1 MTPESP
7 DLHAR
12 AARPGIGVDVGGS
25 GVRATAFDLGPAGE
39 LRALRNAERRHEGAA
54 LFATVLD
61 VVREVRGALAMETVS
76 VGIAT
81 PGHKTPDLRGI
92 EQARN
97 LAPAPRLL
105 DELLAAAPGGLRLPG
120 ALASDADAALLG
132 ETVVEEGLLRGEGS
146 ALLISPGSGIAE
158 AWLWRGEL
166 RSIEG
171 PRAWELPPV
180 EEGGAAENLE
190 REGSLSGLFQSW
202 SGRQPLEWAAAE
214 GHPEARAALERLA
227 RALARLVDE
236 RGPRLAALAREA
248 DAPPAVLVRS
258 RRGTFFQHATV
269 GALVRPILEES
280 VLRHGARLVLPT
292 SPASPHAACAGA
304 LALERRRG
312 GRS

>member
-7 DLHAR
+7 DLPAR

-25 GVRATAFDLGPAGE
+25 GVRATAFEVGPAGE
-39 LRALRNAERRHEGAA
+39 LRALRAAERRHEDAA
-54 LFATVLD
+54 LVATILD
-61 VVREVRGALAMETVS
+61 VVREVRGALAMEAVP
-76 VGIAT
+76 VGIAA
-81 PGHKTPDLRGI
+81 PGRKTADLRGI

-105 DELLAAAPGGLRLPG
+105 EELEVAAPGGLRLPL
-120 ALASDADAALLG
+120 ALASDADAALVG
-132 ETVVEEGLLRGEGS
+132 ETVVEEGLLRGEDS
-146 ALLISPGSGIAE
+146 ALLVSPGSGVAE

-166 RSIEG
+166 RPVEG

-180 EEGGAAENLE
+180 EEGGAAEDLE
-190 REGSLSGLFQSW
+190 REGSLSGLFQGW
-202 SGRQPLEWAAAE
+202 SGRQPIEWAAAE

-227 RALARLVDE
+227 RALARLVEE

-248 DAPPAVLVRS
+248 GAPPAVLVRS

-280 VLRHGARLVLPT
+280 VRRHGARLVLPT
-292 SPASPHAACAGA
+292 RPASPHAACAGA
-304 LALERRRG
+304 LTLGDHPG
-312 GRS
+312 GRP